1 MIHARL
7 RPLHEFFRRSLFYP
21 LALSTVLC
29 IVLFTGQIILTH
41 LRSFDFLIWN
51 LFLAWMPYW
60 LSLWIVQLCRK
71 PNRRWWSLPFATV
84 AWALFLPN
92 APYIMTD
99 FGHLLHPRQFPFMY
113 DMVTIFA
120 FAWTGLL
127 LGLTSL
133 YLLQKEVRWSWGRIT
148 AGTFVFS
155 ATLMT
160 GMGIYLGRF
169 LRWNSWD
176 ILRRPGRIWTTLS
189 DVLQNPMGHRFAWA
203 HTLMF
208 TTVVL
213 MCYLTFLA
221 FRDGVRKESATT
233 GA

>member
-1 MIHARL
+1 M
-7 RPLHEFFRRSLFYP
+7 
-21 LALSTVLC
+21 
-29 IVLFTGQIILTH
+29 ILTG
-41 LRSFDFLIWN
+41 LRNFDFLIWN
-51 LFLAWMPYW
+51 LFLAWMPYV
-60 LSLWIVQLCRK
+60 LSLWIVSLCRS
-71 PNRRWWSLPFATV
+71 PQRRWWSLPFATI

-99 FGHLLHPRQFPFMY
+99 FGHLLHPRRFPFMY

-133 YLLQKEVRWSWGRIT
+133 HLLQKEVRGAWGKLA
-148 AGTFVFS
+148 AGTFVLG

-176 ILRRPGRIWTTLS
+176 ILRRPGRMWRGEDGRRGGCPDDRRQTSFVRRPVLISGLS
-189 DVLQNPMGHRFAWA
+189 DRLREVPRCWS
-203 HTLMF
+203 TLPAPPH
-208 TTVVL
+208 
-213 MCYLTFLA
+213 LA
-221 FRDGVRKESATT
+221 RGGEWGGIGWRQR
-233 GA
+233 